1 MAVDDDAVRHRGAG
15 PPGERREEVHRRGQ
29 LIVRD
34 SGRHDTRPADDGRD
48 PHAAF
53 RGAPLGAAER
63 GVAALARTGER
74 PVVAGEDDDRVVG
87 ETEGVE
93 FVEQHAG
100 GPVDGVDGG
109 AVGAVARAAVE
120 RVLHVQR
127 QVDVHVSEVEKEW
140 PVDVVA
146 HELDRSF
153 DIATGQ
159 HRLVGL
165 LLDDLLAIHQRQ
177 RRIRQHRRR
186 REAGRPQ
193 GLGVFEHGVADLG
206 THVVAVRQT
215 EPSVEAVVGRQKL
228 GLVTA
233 MPLADDLGDVPGVLQ
248 HRGNGVLLGIESVP
262 HPGEEHMQS
271 AEVVEADAARIR
283 TGQHRAARRCAHRG
297 RHVEAG
303 EPHAF
308 IG

>member
-1 MAVDDDAVRHRGAG
+1 MAVDDDAVGHRRAG
-15 PPGERREEVHRRGQ
+15 PPGERGEEVHRRGQ
-29 LIVRD
+29 LVVRD
-34 SGRHDTRPADDGRD
+34 SGWHDTRPADDGRD

-53 RGAPLGAAER
+53 RGAPLGATEW

-100 GPVDGVDGG
+100 GPVDGVDCG

-127 QVDVHVSEVEKEW
+127 QVDVHVSEVEKERS
-140 PVDVVA
+140 VDVVA

-159 HRLVGL
+159 HRLVRL

-206 THVVAVRQT
+206 AHVVAVRQT
-215 EPSVEAVVGRQKL
+215 QPSVEAVVGRQKL

-233 MPLADDLGDVPGVLQ
+233 MPLADDLGGVPGVL
-248 HRGNGVLLGIESVP
+248 
-262 HPGEEHMQS
+262 
-271 AEVVEADAARIR
+271 
-283 TGQHRAARRCAHRG
+283 
-297 RHVEAG
+297 
-303 EPHAF
+303 
-308 IG
+308 